1 MKVKHTA
8 LAAALAVGVSAGA
21 QNYIDAIRF
30 NQNTIEGTARSQAM
44 GSAFGALGAD
54 LSSAVINPAGMGS
67 YRATEIG
74 LSFGVN
80 YQTAESNCYGYTK
93 EDDKIAV
100 PFNQIG
106 AAFTFGLIREN
117 TKGIISQ
124 TLSIGYTRLADYNS
138 RAFYADYY
146 GANSL
151 LDYFCSDAVK
161 YNNYSGNLA
170 YNAYLTDDQYISSTD
185 TIDITYNVWEK
196 VNSDG
201 TLDSS
206 ARFETDDD
214 GNDVGLIDKK
224 KYVRQ
229 KGYKGETNI
238 SYAMN
243 VSNFVYIGLG
253 IGIQSLYYEEKT
265 LHSESYYGTPAERD
279 ITSFDYNTE
288 LKQNGTGINLKFGVI
303 LKPINELRIGL
314 ALHTPTFYSI
324 NEKYHTYISHNG
336 SGTLYSSPRGE
347 YDYDYRS
354 PGRFVAS
361 IAGVAGSIGILSF
374 DYERCNFG
382 NSKFK
387 DQDDDITDEFDDIND
402 ELKEVL
408 TSTNTYRV
416 GLEIRAL
423 NPVYI
428 RGGYKLTTSPMED
441 NYVVNDFKQQA
452 ISGGLGFRQDN
463 FFIDLAYI
471 YNTSESDYWVL
482 PGSSD
487 TYIYETNSPAKL
499 ETTNHNFVI
508 TAGFRF

>member
-1 MKVKHTA
+1 MKAKHTA
-8 LAAALAVGVSAGA
+8 LAIALAACASTGA

-30 NQNTIEGTARSQAM
+30 NQNSIEGTARSQAM

-74 LSFGVN
+74 LSVGVN
-80 YQTAESNCYGYTK
+80 YQLAESNYYGYNK
-93 EDDKIAV
+93 EDDKISV
-100 PFNQIG
+100 PLNQIG
-106 AAFTFGLIREN
+106 AAFTFGLVREN

-124 TLSIGYTRLADYNS
+124 TLSIGYTRLADFNS
-138 RAFYADYY
+138 RAYYVDYY
-146 GANSL
+146 GVNSL

-161 YNNYSGNLA
+161 YSDYSGNLA
-170 YNAYLTDDQYISSTD
+170 YNAYLTDDQYVSSTD
-185 TIDITYNVWEK
+185 TVDITYNVWEK

-201 TLDSS
+201 TLDSD
-206 ARFETDDD
+206 ARIDSD
-214 GNDVGLIDKK
+214 GNGLIYKK

-229 KGYKGETNI
+229 NGYKGETNI

-243 VSNFVYIGLG
+243 VSNLVYLG
-253 IGIQSLYYEEKT
+253 VGVGIQSLYYEEKT
-265 LHSESYYGTPAERD
+265 LHSETYYGMPAERD

-288 LKQNGTGINLKFGVI
+288 LKQNGTGINFKVGVI
-303 LKPINELRIGL
+303 LKPISALRIGL

-324 NEKYHTYISHNG
+324 NEKYQTYITHNG

-354 PGRFVAS
+354 PGRIVAS
-361 IAGVAGSIGILSF
+361 IAGVAGSLGIVSF
-374 DYERCNFG
+374 DYERCNYG

-387 DQDDDITDEFDDIND
+387 DQDDNITDEFDEIND
-402 ELKEVL
+402 ELKEML

-416 GLEIRAL
+416 GLEVRAL
-423 NPVYI
+423 NPIYI
-428 RGGYKLTTSPMED
+428 RGGYKLTTSPVED

-452 ISGGLGFRQDN
+452 ISGGLGFRQNN
-463 FFIDLAYI
+463 FFIDFAYI
-471 YNTSESDYWVL
+471 YNTTESDYWVL

-499 ETTNHNFVI
+499 ETTNHNFVV